1 MNKPSTLIA
10 RRTWLVPILLIV
22 GLAVAL
28 PAVYLAGTVDPQGHL
43 SGLPVGLVVEE
54 QTPGGGLGAADDV
67 AKAIERGTEH
77 RLSVTRMSHDE
88 LTEAMAEDRLSG
100 AVVIPANFDASIA
113 SLLPGAAPI
122 TVPVV
127 SILTNAGDGGLSTG
141 LLVGNLTPVLQQ
153 IAGQL
158 GKQLLASTASTDL
171 PAAGS
176 ELMVRPFTIDTR
188 PYEPLPDNSGLG
200 MSAFYYSLV
209 LVLIGFIGAS
219 LVKPPP

>member
-1 MNKPSTLIA
+1 MNKPSILIA

-67 AKAIERGTEH
+67 ARAIERGTED
-77 RLSVTRMSHDE
+77 RLSVTRLM
-88 LTEAMAEDRLSG
+88 
-100 AVVIPANFDASIA
+100 
-113 SLLPGAAPI
+113 PGAGTI

-158 GKQLLASTASTDL
+158 GK
-171 PAAGS
+171 
-176 ELMVRPFTIDTR
+176 
-188 PYEPLPDNSGLG
+188 
-200 MSAFYYSLV
+200 
-209 LVLIGFIGAS
+209 
-219 LVKPPP
+219 